1 VEIWKNVQ
9 KHLPDWLSTIT
20 NQIPGLNKPPTT
32 IPNEAETPEPIADPR
47 MAATPEPSKTGE
59 QHVKMAADSLRK
71 LFEDNIPTSVRH
83 ALKDDYEQVQ
93 SMLEKLE
100 HGHVHIAVFG
110 RVSVGKS
117 SLLNALLGKN
127 VFSTSVLHGE
137 TKQASMNEWSEYSDH
152 GIYLIDTPGINEIN
166 GEERERL
173 AFEVSRRADLL
184 LFVIDSDITEVEFE
198 ALKQVAQVH
207 RPIIL
212 VVNKAD
218 RYTEAERKQLRA
230 ILRTR
235 TQGIIAPENIV
246 FTVSQARNQT
256 VITVD
261 DNGEEQESV
270 RVRPIDVSA
279 LKTRLWDIVEADGK
293 TLSALNASLFAS
305 DLSQEVSERILQVKR
320 EVGAKTINMY
330 CAAKGIA
337 VGLNPVPVADL
348 VAALAIDATMIVH
361 LSKIYG
367 LPMSVSESK
376 QLITVILTHLSLL
389 MGATWAVNI
398 LSSALKVTSVG
409 LSTVL
414 TAATQGALAWYS
426 TLVIGRVAER
436 WLANGKSWGEAGP
449 KFVVQQILDSLDRDS
464 VMSEAREEILSY
476 IRTKKDK

>member
-1 VEIWKNVQ
+1 
-9 KHLPDWLSTIT
+9 
-20 NQIPGLNKPPTT
+20 
-32 IPNEAETPEPIADPR
+32 
-47 MAATPEPSKTGE
+47 MAKEPEPSTAGE
-59 QHVKMAADSLRK
+59 QHLKLATDSLRR
-71 LFEDNIPTSVRH
+71 LFEDNIPSSVRN

-93 SMLEKLE
+93 SMLDKLE
-100 HGHVHIAVFG
+100 QGHVHIAVFG

-137 TKQASMNEWSEYSDH
+137 TKQAAMNQWTEYSDH
-152 GIYLIDTPGINEIN
+152 GIFLIDTPGINEIS
-166 GEERERL
+166 GEEREKL

-184 LFVIDSDITEVEFE
+184 LFVVDSDITEVEFE
-198 ALKQVAQVH
+198 ALKQVSQIH

-230 ILRTR
+230 VLRTR
-235 TQGIIAPENIV
+235 TQGMIAPENIV

-256 VITVD
+256 IITV
-261 DNGEEQESV
+261 NNKGEEEESV
-270 RVRPIDVSA
+270 RVRPIDITA

-320 EVGAKTINMY
+320 ELGAKTIRLY
-330 CAAKGIA
+330 CAAKGLA
-337 VGLNPVPVADL
+337 VAINPIPVADL
-348 VAALAIDATMIVH
+348 VAAAALDVAMVAH
-361 LSKIYG
+361 LSKLYG
-367 LPMSVSESK
+367 LPMSMSESK
-376 QLITVILTHLSLL
+376 ELITVIITQLTIL
-389 MGATWAVNI
+389 MGATWVVNL
-398 LSSALKVTSVG
+398 LSSALKV
-409 LSTVL
+409 STFGISTL
-414 TAATQGALAWYS
+414 ITAATQGALAWYS

-449 KFVVQQILDSLDRDS
+449 KLAVQQILDSLDRDS

-476 IRTKKDK
+476 IRTKKDKDK